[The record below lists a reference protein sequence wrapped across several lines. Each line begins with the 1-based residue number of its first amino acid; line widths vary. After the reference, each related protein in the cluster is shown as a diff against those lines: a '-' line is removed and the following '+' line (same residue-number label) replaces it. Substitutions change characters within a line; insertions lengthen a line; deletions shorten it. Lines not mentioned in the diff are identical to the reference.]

1 MNISKILRRVLLED
15 DEKKQARGNDNA
27 GQYDLLNGVIQN
39 CPKLN
44 LKGRSI
50 RFLKGNELNAFTDLK
65 NTGVDP
71 VYYVSQQFGDLMYI
85 IFGIKDPSVK
95 VPALFAY
102 SLIPSGSEVEP
113 KRVPEGSGKWCEQL
127 QNIEDLGQVYLSQKN
142 KAQFDALISTEGAAY
157 ASLTKPQAEDINL
170 YKEVPYKDLQYSDGT
185 PAFNPVPAEDGYA
198 WVKTG
203 AKYTTANLPDALTGM
218 VETQGFT
225 FNQPTDISADENR
238 YSFYLK
244 DIMNDFPALMSQK
257 DAIRPNQIIFPKADL
272 MVPPNRKTCKAAIKK
287 LDYCLKS
294 SSGVDCQKDLL
305 KNKITVLRC
314 GDLKMFGGVLG
325 VKDEYENVLR
335 RGAPYGV
342 ADLARVLGKAQYGS
356 VQKESLDNKI
366 NRILNEQFKKF
377 RF

>member
-15 DEKKQARGNDNA
+15 DEKKQARGNDKA
-27 GQYDLLNGVIQN
+27 GQYDLLNGVMQN
-39 CPKLN
+39 CPTLN

-50 RFLKGNELNAFTDLK
+50 RFLEGNELDKFTDLK

-71 VYYVSQQFGDLMYI
+71 VYYVSQQYGDLMYI

-95 VPALFAY
+95 EPALFAY
-102 SLIPSGSEVEP
+102 SLTFNGEEAEPQKVPNGSA
-113 KRVPEGSGKWCEQL
+113 KMCEQL
-127 QNIEDLGQVYLSQKN
+127 KNIEDLGQVYLSPQAQ
-142 KAQFDALISTEGAAY
+142 AQFNNFIKKEGAGY
-157 ASLTKPQAEDINL
+157 AQLQEPDDISL
-170 YKEVPYKDLQYSDGT
+170 YKKVPYKDLQYRDET
-185 PAFNPVPAEDGYA
+185 PVFDPIPAENGYA

-203 AKYTTANLPDALTGM
+203 ADYTSANLPNALTGM

-272 MVPPNRKTCKAAIKK
+272 MVEPNRETCRAAIKK

-294 SSGVDCQKDLL
+294 STGVDCQKDLL

-314 GDLKMFGGVLG
+314 GDLKMVGGVLG
-325 VKDEYENVLR
+325 LKDEYQNVLR

-356 VQKESLDNKI
+356 VQKESLDKKI
-366 NRILNEQFKKF
+366 NHILNEQFKKF

>member
-1 MNISKILRRVLLED
+1 
-15 DEKKQARGNDNA
+15 
-27 GQYDLLNGVIQN
+27 
-39 CPKLN
+39 
-44 LKGRSI
+44 
-50 RFLKGNELNAFTDLK
+50 
-65 NTGVDP
+65 
-71 VYYVSQQFGDLMYI
+71 
-85 IFGIKDPSVK
+85 
-95 VPALFAY
+95 
-102 SLIPSGSEVEP
+102 
-113 KRVPEGSGKWCEQL
+113 
-127 QNIEDLGQVYLSQKN
+127 
-142 KAQFDALISTEGAAY
+142 
-157 ASLTKPQAEDINL
+157 
-170 YKEVPYKDLQYSDGT
+170 
-185 PAFNPVPAEDGYA
+185 
-198 WVKTG
+198 
-203 AKYTTANLPDALTGM
+203 M

-225 FNQPTDISADENR
+225 FNQPTDLSADDNR
-238 YSFYLK
+238 YSFYIK
-244 DIMNDFPALMSQK
+244 DIMNDFPALKSQK
-257 DAIRPNQIIFPKADL
+257 DALRPNQIIYPKADL
-272 MVPPNRKTCKAAIKK
+272 MVPPNRQTCRAAIKK